1 MTEAMKGFI
10 QKNEKEKI
18 IEIEIERLRSFK
30 NHPFQVRDDNEMHLL
45 KESIEKYGILTPLIV
60 RPVPDGVYEI
70 IAGHRRRHAA
80 ELLGDRKVPV
90 IIRVMNE
97 DEAILNMVDS
107 NLHREKISFSEKAFA
122 YKMKNDVLKRKSGRK
137 KGQID
142 HKTKKKRTVEI
153 ISEECG
159 DSPKQVQRYISLTK
173 LIPEFLQKLDDELIS
188 FNPAVEISALK
199 EEEQNQLLEAMDY
212 AQAVPSLSQAQR
224 IKKLSKENQLTLEKM
239 QEIMSE
245 IKKGEIT
252 RVAFTNAVREEKEH
266 SAVEKVKFA
275 YSEKYDPMLMHDSKH
290 SKSRTKRNVETVG
303 NDKISAGVHLERCTP
318 FPKNNL
324 LIM

>member
-1 MTEAMKGFI
+1 MTEVTKEFI
-10 QKNEKEKI
+10 QKNEDEKI

-30 NHPFQVRDDNEMHLL
+30 NHPFQVKDDNEMHLL

-80 ELLGDRKVPV
+80 ELLGYRKVPV

-142 HKTKKKRTVEI
+142 HKTKKKRTVEL

-159 DSPKQVQRYISLTK
+159 DSPKQVQRYISLTR

-199 EEEQNQLLEAMDY
+199 KEEQKQLLEAMDY

-245 IKKGEIT
+245 IKFMQHEFISYKQAMDYYEFGYKPIV
-252 RVAFTNAVREEKEH
+252 RLSHKAGAVYKIGKKVLIKRSTFEKYLRENVRREKE
-266 SAVEKVKFA
+266 EW
-275 YSEKYDPMLMHDSKH
+275 
-290 SKSRTKRNVETVG
+290 
-303 NDKISAGVHLERCTP
+303 ERL
-318 FPKNNL
+318 FQ
-324 LIM
+324 

>member
-1 MTEAMKGFI
+1 MTEE
-10 QKNEKEKI
+10 KNGLDYPDKNEKI

-30 NHPFQVRDDNEMHLL
+30 NHPFQVKDDKEMYLL
-45 KESIEKYGILTPLIV
+45 KESVAKYGILNPLIV
-60 RPVPDGVYEI
+60 RPVQDGGYEI
-70 IAGHRRRHAA
+70 IAGHRRKHAA
-80 ELLGDRKVPV
+80 ELLEYRKVPV

-97 DEAILNMVDS
+97 DEAILSMVDS

-142 HKTKKKRTVEI
+142 HKTKKKRTVEL

-159 DSPKQVQRYISLTK
+159 DSPKQVQRYISLTR

-188 FNPAVEISALK
+188 FNPAVEISFLKK
-199 EEEQNQLLEAMDY
+199 EEQKQLLEAMDY

-224 IKKLSKENQLTLEKM
+224 IRKLSKENQLTLEKM

-252 RVAFTNAVREEKEH
+252 RVAFTNEQLHKYFPSRYTPAMMKREIIALLKIWQNENWEK
-266 SAVEKVKFA
+266 
-275 YSEKYDPMLMHDSKH
+275 
-290 SKSRTKRNVETVG
+290 
-303 NDKISAGVHLERCTP
+303 
-318 FPKNNL
+318 
-324 LIM
+324 